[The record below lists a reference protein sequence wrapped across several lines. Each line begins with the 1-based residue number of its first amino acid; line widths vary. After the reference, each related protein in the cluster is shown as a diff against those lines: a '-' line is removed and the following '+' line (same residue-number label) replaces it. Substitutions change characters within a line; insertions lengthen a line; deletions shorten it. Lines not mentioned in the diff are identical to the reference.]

1 MVTDV
6 CWNPPQGAD
15 VLGQELVVLIKAHCP
30 SVPAQDLSFLWDWGF
45 WGGNAGV
52 RFQRDKIS
60 RNSPISAPS
69 HSRGVPVLLAWL
81 PLVTIDWNTGI
92 CVPLLF
98 PPPLSFPPPPLLSL
112 SLSALS
118 ACVCLSNLFQRSLV
132 GILLGFQS
140 SQFSDSWKIYPQ
152 NLQKSVLFR
161 SPLCTSLGCYGTT
174 VVSCFFFHCL
184 PLLMG
189 EGCFYVTA
197 F

>member
-45 WGGNAGV
+45 WGGNAGA

-69 HSRGVPVLLAWL
+69 HSRGVTVLLAWL

-92 CVPLLF
+92 CVPL
-98 PPPLSFPPPPLLSL
+98 
-112 SLSALS
+112 
-118 ACVCLSNLFQRSLV
+118 
-132 GILLGFQS
+132 S
-140 SQFSDSWKIYPQ
+140 S
-152 NLQKSVLFR
+152 
-161 SPLCTSLGCYGTT
+161 
-174 VVSCFFFHCL
+174 L
-184 PLLMG
+184 PLLPPIPVPLSLCTLCMCLSFKLVPKVLG
-189 EGCFYVTA
+189 RYTSGLPKFTVLRFLKNISPKSTEECAV
-197 F
+197 